1 MEISLAIIALISIA
15 TYFNKFISTFLIAC
29 TCACLIFFI
38 NLFIFILFLAVLG
51 LRCCARAFS
60 TCHAGLLF
68 RCRAQAF
75 RRGGFSCCGAQAL
88 DTQAQ

>member
-60 TCHAGLLF
+60 TCHERGYSSVAVRKLFVAVASLVAEHGL
-68 RCRAQAF
+68 
-75 RRGGFSCCGAQAL
+75 
-88 DTQAQ
+88 